1 MHGGC
6 LFGIGMHELVEV
18 YVWRVQGVES
28 WGVMMKSYVYPRG
41 IWVDGT
47 MKRQKNDGLDEGLS

>member
-6 LFGIGMHELVEV
+6 LFIMHELVEV
-18 YVWRVQGVES
+18 YVWRVQDVES
-28 WGVMMKSYVYPRG
+28 GWKVMYPQG

-47 MKRQKNDGLDEGLS
+47 MKRQKMMD